1 MHTPQIGKASADTI
15 RLAFLFLWPLGRD
28 ASVAGRAGSSAPDA
42 VDLPGSA
49 WLSSKE
55 SSPMSQPV
63 SHDSAIS
70 HSSVDAAVSEDL
82 AALEAIRQ
90 RVLWL
95 STSMIH
101 HANRVRPNPTGLKVG
116 GHQASCASM
125 VSIMTSLW
133 FEHLQP
139 GDRVSVKP
147 HASPV
152 LHSINY
158 LLGELDEKYL
168 TTLREFGGLQS
179 YPSRSKDPDTVDY
192 STGSVGIGAT
202 APIWGAMARRY
213 VDTHLGDT
221 GRGRQYSLVGDA
233 ELDEGAVWEAIL
245 DPGIADLGE
254 VVWIVDLNRQ
264 SLDRVIPNI
273 AARRLEKMFDAAGW
287 QVITV
292 KFGKLLE
299 ELFAR
304 PGGDAL
310 RTRILEMP
318 NPEYQRLLRCTAA
331 EIRDR
336 LPGTGPDSA
345 RIVELIATLDDA
357 TLTAAVRNLGGH
369 DLQALSQAYR
379 EIDDTRPTV
388 IIAYTIKG
396 YGLPTE
402 GHPQNHSALLTVDE
416 YSQLAATLDMDAHNP
431 WGRFADDSP
440 AGRLCRSA
448 ADRLRREPVPSVP
461 ELSLPTD
468 IGRTPKGTAT
478 TQAALGRVLLDLTR
492 DAPEAAGRVV
502 TVSPDVSST
511 TNLGGWVN
519 KVGVW
524 SAAERHNWFA
534 DDPETIMH
542 WNERPTGQHM
552 ELGIAETNLVGLIG
566 ELGATWS
573 RWGQPLLPIGVLYDP
588 FVERALEPWS
598 YGIYAG
604 GQSILVG
611 TPSGVTLAAE
621 GGAHQSIKTPSI
633 GLEQP
638 GCVSYE
644 PAFAI
649 DVEWT
654 LLASLAKLGRPDGTS
669 AYLRLSTRPVDQT
682 LAAVPTDPA
691 ARERRRR
698 QVVAGGYPI
707 RRHNDAQV
715 TIVAMGAMITEALA
729 AADRLETTG
738 VRADVLCITSPGLL
752 FEAWQA
758 RQGRTSADSWI
769 LDQLFPTDR
778 ATPMV
783 TVLDGHPH
791 TLAFLAGI
799 NRVRSTHLG
808 VSCFGQVGSLDD
820 VYRYHG
826 IDTDSIV
833 TAALDILP

>member
-1 MHTPQIGKASADTI
+1 MTSISPADRRSPIGD
-15 RLAFLFLWPLGRD
+15 GH
-28 ASVAGRAGSSAPDA
+28 
-42 VDLPGSA
+42 DL
-49 WLSSKE
+49 
-55 SSPMSQPV
+55 
-63 SHDSAIS
+63 HDIA
-70 HSSVDAAVSEDL
+70 
-82 AALEAIRQ
+82 Q

-101 HANRVRPNPTGLKVG
+101 HANRIRPNPTGLKVG

-133 FEHLQP
+133 FEQLQS

-152 LHSINY
+152 LHAINY

-168 TTLREFGGLQS
+168 TTLRAYGGLQS

-202 APIWGAMARRY
+202 APIWGAMSRRFVEDRFGPDDSAR
-213 VDTHLGDT
+213 T
-221 GRGRQYSLVGDA
+221 GFSGRQYSLVGDA
-233 ELDEGAVWEAIL
+233 ELDEGAVWEAII
-245 DPGIADLGE
+245 DPGIAELGE
-254 VVWIVDLNRQ
+254 IVWIVDLNRQ
-264 SLDRVIPNI
+264 SLDRVVPNI

-292 KFGKLLE
+292 KFGRLLE
-299 ELFAR
+299 DLFAR
-304 PGGDAL
+304 TGGDAL
-310 RTRILEMP
+310 RTRILNMP
-318 NPEYQRLLRCTAA
+318 NPEYQRLLRCTAD
-331 EIRDR
+331 EVRTR
-336 LPGTGPDSA
+336 LPGSGPDA
-345 RIVELIATLDDA
+345 QTIADLIADLDD
-357 TLTAAVRNLGGH
+357 TVLTESIRNLGGH
-369 DLQALSQAYR
+369 DLDALREAYSR
-379 EIDDTRPTV
+379 IDDTRPTV
-388 IIAYTIKG
+388 IVAYTVKG
-396 YGLPTE
+396 FGLPTQ
-402 GHPQNHSALLTVDE
+402 GHPQNHSSLLTVDE
-416 YSQLAATLDMDAHNP
+416 YAELARSLDLDPAAP
-431 WGRFADDSP
+431 WGRFEHDSAP
-440 AGRLCRSA
+440 GRLCA
-448 ADRLRREPVPSVP
+448 ATAERLRREPIPASTPPAV
-461 ELSLPTD
+461 PTD

-478 TQAALGRVLLDLTR
+478 TQAALGRTLIDLTR
-492 DAPEAAGRVV
+492 EAPEAAKRVV

-524 SAAERHNWFA
+524 SSSDRHDWFG
-534 DDPETIMH
+534 DDAETIMH
-542 WNERPTGQHM
+542 WREGPSGQHM
-552 ELGIAETNLVGLIG
+552 ELGIAETNLVGLMG

-573 RWGQPLLPIGVLYDP
+573 RWGQPLFPIGVMYDP

-638 GCVSYE
+638 GCISYE

-654 LLASLAKLGRPDGTS
+654 LLASIARLGRPDGTS
-669 AYLRLSTRPVDQT
+669 AYLRLSTRPVDQSK
-682 LAAVPTDPA
+682 ADVPTDPA

-698 QVVAGGYPI
+698 QVVAGGYPLV
-707 RRHNDAQV
+707 RRDGATV
-715 TIVAMGAMITEALA
+715 TIAAMGAVITEALEA
-729 AADRLETTG
+729 AERLSKVG
-738 VRADVLCITSPGLL
+738 VIADVLCITSPGELYRAL
-752 FEAWQA
+752 QA
-758 RQGRTSADSWI
+758 RQGRGVGESWI
-769 LDQLFPTDR
+769 LDQLLPADR

-791 TLAFLAGI
+791 TLAFLATV
-799 NRVRSTHLG
+799 NRVASTSLG
-808 VSCFGQVGSLDD
+808 VSNFGQVGSLDE
-820 VYRYHG
+820 VYKHHR

-833 TAALDILP
+833 GAALDVTDH